1 MNLTSRTS
9 SVDITDAE
17 FEALATIAA
26 REAGL
31 SIPLSKK
38 SLVQSRVARRLRM
51 LNIET
56 CHDYLSLVAD
66 SPIETRELIS
76 VLTTNVSSFYRER
89 HHFEF
94 LRETV
99 FPSIANQVNSG
110 GRVRIWSAG
119 CSSGQEPY
127 TIAMECFNFFPDVQN
142 QDLLVLATDIDPT
155 ILKRAKSG
163 EFSEDDLSVLSQEN
177 RERFFSKHGATPGT
191 RQASDTLKNMV
202 RFRELNLHG
211 AWPMPNAFD
220 VIFCR
225 NVVIY
230 FDEEHQRALWPRFRE
245 QLKPDGW
252 FFLGHSERIQD
263 VANSGFKNA
272 GVTIYQRT

>member
-177 RERFFSKHGATPGT
+177 RERFFSKHGATLGT